1 MFTTI
6 NDIRG
11 SLIRVSIDLQYHV
24 VLVSV
29 RAKAE
34 IPCLAAQ
41 MHLLFSHVIGY
52 DFSRQYPFRYPYTHI
67 VNKKRRYVQR
77 KFRSY
82 RHIHAWTRT
91 PYRIL
96 TYPAN
101 LWELGGGG
109 GGGWRGGQYTFLT
122 RKAIRYEYWSGLP
135 CRLRHLMAKVTCTWK
150 LLSEDIYRPWSDRQ
164 LSLHYRPRSDALL
177 SYLFY
182 TVCHFTA
189 RFQ

>member
-109 GGGWRGGQYTFLT
+109 GGGWRGRSVHISHQKGDSLWILIWLAMPLETSDGQGNMYMKTAQ
-122 RKAIRYEYWSGLP
+122 RG
-135 CRLRHLMAKVTCTWK
+135 HL
-150 LLSEDIYRPWSDRQ
+150 
-164 LSLHYRPRSDALL
+164 
-177 SYLFY
+177 
-182 TVCHFTA
+182 
-189 RFQ
+189 